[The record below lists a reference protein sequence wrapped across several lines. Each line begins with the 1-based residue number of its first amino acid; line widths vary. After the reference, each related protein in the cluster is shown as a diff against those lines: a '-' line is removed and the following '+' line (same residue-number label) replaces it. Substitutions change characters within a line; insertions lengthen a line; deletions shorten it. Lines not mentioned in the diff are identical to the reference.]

1 MLCLKMDEDW
11 AKTTKDLVQ
20 VLLFDKEC
28 NLKEGQESV
37 QEFIPEDEEA
47 ARKKQIE
54 LIMKD
59 ERGLTP
65 FQVEELKKKIKKE
78 EDMKRLVDGEYA
90 DATDATKV
98 GKSIWGLMKEPA
110 M

>member
-37 QEFIPEDEEA
+37 QEFVPEDEEA
-47 ARKKQIE
+47 ARKK
-54 LIMKD
+54 
-59 ERGLTP
+59 
-65 FQVEELKKKIKKE
+65 
-78 EDMKRLVDGEYA
+78 
-90 DATDATKV
+90 
-98 GKSIWGLMKEPA
+98 
-110 M
+110 